1 MPISYPTPLSER
13 IAMLEGTLKKKKK
26 KGAMTLREKIKY
38 ISNNEQQCNI

>member
-13 IAMLEGTLKKKKK
+13 IAMLEGTRKKKK